1 MPIETPEY
9 KIISKHEGFEVRRYS
24 DMVIATTKVQADYKN
39 STSSGFRRI
48 ASYIFGGNDKEMK
61 IAMTAPVIA
70 DCPSEG
76 LKSYNIS
83 FVMPKEHSIKDL
95 PKANISEVSIQKES
109 LGEVAVLSFGGWASE
124 SRSTGYQKKLS
135 ELLTKN
141 KIETKG
147 GFMIA
152 QYNSPWTL
160 PPFRKNEA
168 MVRILNTP

>member
-1 MPIETPEY
+1 MPIETAEY
-9 KIISKHEGFEVRRYS
+9 KIISKHEGFEVRHYS

-76 LKSYNIS
+76 LKSYNIF
-83 FVMPKEHSIKDL
+83 FVMPKEHSMKDL
-95 PKANISEVSIQKES
+95 PKANISEVAIQKES
-109 LGEVAVLSFGGWASE
+109 LGEVAVLSFGGWATE
-124 SRSTGYQKKLS
+124 SRSMSYQKKLS
-135 ELLTKN
+135 ELLLKN

-147 GFMIA
+147 GFMVA
-152 QYNSPWTL
+152 QYNSPWAL
-160 PPFRKNEA
+160 PMFRKNEL
-168 MVRILNTP
+168 MVRIKS